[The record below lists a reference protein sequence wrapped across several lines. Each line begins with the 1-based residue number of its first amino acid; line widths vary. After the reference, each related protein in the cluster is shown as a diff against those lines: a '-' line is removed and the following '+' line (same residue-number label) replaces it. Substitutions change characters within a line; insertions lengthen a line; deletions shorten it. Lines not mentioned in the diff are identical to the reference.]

1 MPSAPVEFCND
12 LLRHRGGFQPAGIV
26 RMASDQHPRLE
37 RFDRQRLAFE
47 HLVNHVKTRAAPCLD
62 PAFDSDPV
70 AMSRGDVE
78 FRPRVHHRY
87 ADQPVFLDD
96 VLLGEAGRLEHDR
109 GAIVEHLEIARV
121 IHDVGGVAVA
131 PLDLHI
137 AAVDE
142 HARPLAYF
150 GAMRSEASSRTTSPF
165 RYGLSIMCS
174 ASEAYSSGAPSRCG
188 NGMADARLSCA
199 ACGNAPSNGV
209 RNRPGAIVSTRIPNC
224 ASSRAIGS
232 VMPTMPPFEAE

>member
-1 MPSAPVEFCND
+1 MPSASLEFRND
-12 LLRHRGGFQPAGIV
+12 LLRYRRRFQPAGIV
-26 RMASDQHPRLE
+26 RMAPDQHAGFECL
-37 RFDRQRLAFE
+37 DCQRLVLE
-47 HLVNHVKTRAAPCLD
+47 HVVDHIKTRAAPGLD
-62 PAFDSDPV
+62 PAFDPDPV
-70 AMSRGDVE
+70 AMGRRDME
-78 FRPRVHHRY
+78 FRPRVDHRY
-87 ADQPVFLDD
+87 ADEAILLDD

-109 GAIVEHLEIARV
+109 GGVVEHLEIARV

-174 ASEAYSSGAPSRCG
+174 ASEAYSSGEPSRCG
-188 NGMADARLSCA
+188 NGMAEARLSCA
-199 ACGNAPSNGV
+199 ACGNAPSSGV
-209 RNRPGAIVSTRIPNC
+209 RNRPGAMVSTRMPNC

-232 VMPTMPPFEAE
+232 VMPTMPPFDAE